1 MTDAALTE
9 RTKVSTNLKGM
20 LAMAAAIL
28 TGGITAGVYAAQ
40 LIQRLTVLEAK
51 VNELPTREDLRKA
64 STKQQAAF
72 VLCPGA
78 RSAWVKCRVI
88 QGENEP

>member
-1 MTDAALTE
+1 MSDPGITE

-28 TGGITAGVYAAQ
+28 AGGVTAGVKAAE
-40 LIQRLTVLEAK
+40 LIQRLSSLESK

-72 VLCPGA
+72 VLCPGT
-78 RSAWVKCRVI
+78 RGTWIRCRVI